1 MFGFAW
7 LTLRQAQEALKT
19 GRLEEALRLL
29 RQPAARN
36 HKRGGELLVALARAF
51 AERGERHLG
60 LDKTED
66 AWNDLLQAEKLE
78 TAEKTPDRLR
88 QSLVRLGLAELR
100 AMLLAGEVGRAE
112 QLSLHLRQRQVA
124 ASELGVLE
132 EGLRAWLRS
141 REYAERGELVLAGE
155 AAERAGR
162 LLGVNAS
169 FETFRDALVRNQ
181 RRLPAL
187 LLNLHD
193 AAAAERWREVLGLC
207 DEVLAIAPAH
217 AEARAL
223 RSRAWRAIEPTTA
236 VLSEDDDRAA
246 LDGLPPRFWLW
257 IDGVGG
263 YLVCLGTR
271 LTFGQAMPDGRVDVP
286 LIADV
291 SRVHATIGRDGE
303 GYVLE
308 SVRPI
313 QVNNATVTRSPL
325 QSGDRFTLGP
335 SCQFL
340 FRLPVAGSN
349 TARVDLVS
357 GHRLPAAVEG
367 VLLMAETLVI
377 GPTAQAHITAA
388 ELTQPIILFRH
399 RDGLGVRYKGE
410 LRVNGQVS
418 AGRTFLPP
426 VATVTGD
433 EISFAIEPTK

>member
-36 HKRGGELLVALARAF
+36 HKRGGDLLVALARSF
-51 AERGERHLG
+51 AERGERHLT
-60 LDKTED
+60 LDKIDD
-66 AWNDLLQAEKLE
+66 AWADLLQAEGLK
-78 TAEKTPDRLR
+78 TAEKAPDRLR
-88 QSLVRLGLAELR
+88 QALVRLGIAELR
-100 AMLLAGEVGRAE
+100 AMLLAGEVARAE
-112 QLSLHLRQRQVA
+112 QLVHKLRQRQVTTT
-124 ASELGVLE
+124 ELGVLE
-132 EGLRAWLRS
+132 QGLRGWLRAK
-141 REYAERGELVLAGE
+141 ELAERGELAL
-155 AAERAGR
+155 AAETAGPAAKLLGDNACFRKFHHDLLNNQGR
-162 LLGVNAS
+162 LLS
-169 FETFRDALVRNQ
+169 S
-181 RRLPAL
+181 L
-187 LLNLHD
+187 LKLHE
-193 AAAAERWREVLGLC
+193 AAAGERWREVLEVC
-207 DEVLAIAPAH
+207 EEVLAIAPAH

-223 RSRAWRAIEPTTA
+223 RTKAWRALEPTTN
-236 VLSEDDDRAA
+236 VLAEDDDRAA

-263 YLVCLGTR
+263 YLVCMGTR
-271 LTFGQAMPDGRVDVP
+271 LTFGQALPDARIDVP

-291 SRVHATIGRDGE
+291 SRLHATIGRDGE

-308 SVRPI
+308 AVRPI
-313 QVNNATVTRSPL
+313 QVNGATVKKSPL

-340 FRLPVAGSN
+340 FRLPVAGSH

-357 GHRLPAAVEG
+357 GHRLPASVEG

-377 GPTAQAHITAA
+377 GATEAAHVTVP
-388 ELTQPIILFRH
+388 ELKQPIVLFRH

-418 AGRTFLPP
+418 AGRAFLPP
-426 VATVTGD
+426 VATVVGD
-433 EISFAIEPTK
+433 EVSFAIEPTK